1 MAGGAESFGE
11 TQEGEKVKMGEV
23 LYEFDAFEAGQL
35 LADSVIPPEL
45 ERAFIEGRW
54 TFSTGA
60 VKCETATGTR
70 YAYPGD
76 YVAIMSGRL
85 SVMTAEQAKSYRRI
99 ERV

>member
-1 MAGGAESFGE
+1 MR
-11 TQEGEKVKMGEV
+11 MGEV
-23 LYEFDAFEAGQL
+23 LYDFDAFEAGEL
-35 LADSVIPPEL
+35 MREAKIPAEL
-45 ERAFIEGRW
+45 EQAFIDGRW

-60 VKCETATGTR
+60 VKCETVTGTK

-85 SVMTAEQAKSYRRI
+85 SVVTAEQAKGYRRI